1 MASVGEILPRL
12 LKARGID
19 TAFGIP
25 GVHTVEFYRGLP
37 GSGVTH
43 ITPRHEQGAGFMA
56 DGYARVTGRPAVCL
70 VISGP
75 GVTNIATAMG
85 QAYADSMPMLVISS
99 VHARADLGRGEGR
112 LHELQD
118 QSALAAGVAAFSRT
132 VMEPAALEPALDAAM
147 AVFHGARPRPVHI
160 EIPLDVL
167 TAEAPEP
174 GRPASHPARPRP
186 DAAAVAEAAQRL
198 DAANAPLLV
207 LGGGAAGSPEAARGL
222 AERLGAPVIPTINA
236 KGILPPGHPLL
247 VGSLLPEAPVRDAL
261 EGADVVLAVGTE
273 LGETDT
279 LLFDGRPRMRG
290 DLIRVDIDPAQLAR
304 NVPAR
309 VGIVS
314 DAGAFCAALTAE
326 LTRTHEGAGR
336 AAALRD
342 QVRPA
347 LDPAYLAHGRIL
359 DLVAAEFPGLVVAGD
374 SCQPVYGGNL
384 AYDPPAPRSW
394 FNSSTGFGTLGYG
407 LPAAM
412 GAKIARPGA
421 PVVALIGD
429 GGIQFTLPEIATAVE
444 AGLSLPILLWNNR
457 GYGEI
462 KTYMRARDIP
472 EIGVDILTPDFAVL
486 AQGFGAEAV
495 AARTP
500 PELVA
505 ALKAAFAAGRPTLI
519 EIDDAVAR
527 EW

>member
-1 MASVGEILPRL
+1 MASFGEILPRL

-19 TAFGIP
+19 MAFGIP

-37 GSGVTH
+37 ESGLTH
-43 ITPRHEQGAGFMA
+43 VTPRHEQGAGFMA
-56 DGYARVTGRPAVCL
+56 DGYARVTGRPAACL

-85 QAYADSMPMLVISS
+85 QAYGDSIPMLVISS
-99 VHARADLGRGEGR
+99 VHARGELGRGEGR
-112 LHELQD
+112 LHELKD

-132 VMEPAALEPALDAAM
+132 VMDPEALEPALDAAV
-147 AVFHGARPRPVHI
+147 AVFRGGRPRPVHI

-167 TAEAPEP
+167 VAGAPEP
-174 GRPASHPARPRP
+174 RATAAVPTPPSP
-186 DAAAVAEAAQRL
+186 DPAAVAKAARML
-198 DAANAPLLV
+198 DGATAPLFV
-207 LGGGAAGSPEAARGL
+207 LGGGASDGAEAARAL
-222 AERLGAPVIPTINA
+222 AEALGAPVVPTINA

-261 EGADVVLAVGTE
+261 AGADVVLALGTE

-279 LLFDGRPRMRG
+279 LLFGGRPTVRG
-290 DLIRVDIDPAQLAR
+290 ELIRVDIDPGQIAR
-304 NVPAR
+304 NVPAAL
-309 VGIVS
+309 GIVS
-314 DAGAFCAALTAE
+314 DSGAFCAALTAR
-326 LTRTHEGAGR
+326 LTRTHDGAGR

-359 DLVAAEFPGLVVAGD
+359 DRLAATFPGLIVAGN

-384 AYDPPAPRSW
+384 TYDARAPRSW

-412 GAKIARPGA
+412 GAKIARPDA

-429 GGIQFTLPEIATAVE
+429 GGAQFTLPEIATAVE
-444 AGLSLPILLWNNR
+444 AKLSLPILLWNNR

-462 KTYMRARDIP
+462 KTYMRAQDIP
-472 EIGVDILTPDFAVL
+472 EIGVDIHTPDFAVL
-486 AQGFGAEAV
+486 AAGFGAEAV
-495 AARTP
+495 AAKTP
-500 PELVA
+500 RDLIA
-505 ALKAAFAAGRPTLI
+505 ALKAAFVAGRPTLI
-519 EIDDAVAR
+519 EIDEASAR
-527 EW
+527 DW